1 MGTGEE
7 IKLIEAFIHGAILA
21 FGLIL
26 PLGVQNVFI
35 FNQGASQ
42 PTFSRAL
49 PAVITASLCDTL
61 LILLA
66 VLGVSIIVFTFVW
79 IKMVLFGLGF
89 LFLMYMGW
97 AIWRSDSSATNGE
110 QEKSLPIK
118 QQVIFAASVSL
129 LNPHA
134 ILDTVGVIG
143 TSSLSYMGTEKW
155 VFTLACIIISYLW
168 FLGLAIAGRTVGGL
182 KQSAKW
188 LNGLNKVSA
197 IIIWGAALYIGW
209 RLL

>member
-1 MGTGEE
+1 
-7 IKLIEAFIHGAILA
+7 LIEAFIHGVILA

-35 FNQGASQ
+35 FNQGANQ
-42 PTFSRAL
+42 PTFLRAL
-49 PAVITASLCDTL
+49 PAVITASICDTL

-66 VLGVSIIVFTFVW
+66 VLGVSIIVFTFIW
-79 IKMVLFGLGF
+79 IKTVLFGLGF
-89 LFLMYMGW
+89 LFLLYMGW
-97 AIWRSDSSATNGE
+97 AIWNSDSATNNGE
-110 QEKSLPIK
+110 QKKILPIK
-118 QQVIFAASVSL
+118 KQIAFAASVSL

-143 TSSLSYMGTEKW
+143 TSSLNYVGNEKW

-168 FLGLAIAGRTVGGL
+168 FLGLAIAGRMVGSMQ
-182 KQSAKW
+182 QSEKW

-209 RLL
+209 QLL